1 MSPSKAL
8 LCDGEI
14 DSEEILSS
22 ADGRLTAIDT
32 FGVVFS
38 SSAFAPVTPATVD
51 AIAAK
56 SIVSEIAASSNKGFE
71 ACGSVSSI
79 LATAGFFGSGLS
91 MLAIKGLLS
100 SILSTNAS
108 L

>member
-22 ADGRLTAIDT
+22 ADGRLTVIDT
-32 FGVVFS
+32 VGVVSS

-56 SIVSEIAASSNKGFE
+56 SIVSEIAASSNNGFE
-71 ACGSVSSI
+71 ACGSVSST
-79 LATAGFFGSGLS
+79 LATTGFCGSGSS

>member
-56 SIVSEIAASSNKGFE
+56 SIVSEIAASSNNGFE
-71 ACGSVSSI
+71 ACGSVSST
-79 LATAGFFGSGLS
+79 LATTGFCGSGSS

>member
-79 LATAGFFGSGLS
+79 LATAGFCSSGSS

>member
-38 SSAFAPVTPATVD
+38 SSAFAPVTPATVE

-56 SIVSEIAASSNKGFE
+56 SIVSEITTSSNNGFE

-79 LATAGFFGSGLS
+79 LATTGFFGSGSS

>member
-79 LATAGFFGSGLS
+79 LATTGFCGSGSS